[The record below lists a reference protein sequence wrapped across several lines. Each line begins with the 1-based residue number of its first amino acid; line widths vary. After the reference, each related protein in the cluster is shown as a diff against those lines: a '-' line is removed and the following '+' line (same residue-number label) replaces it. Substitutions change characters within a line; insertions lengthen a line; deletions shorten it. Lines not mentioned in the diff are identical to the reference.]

1 VCDVA
6 AAQATFPFAI
16 ELDPGFPIWQV
27 VGPRGRRN
35 FAPSPGGGNAM
46 SDAPDL
52 ERRYQRLLRFFPA
65 RYRREH
71 EQEILSVLM
80 AGAKDGQ
87 QRPGLADSAD
97 LLISAIFMRWRE
109 MTRQPRWKWERRHWR
124 LIVRLRVTIGIWLL
138 VVGAILVGKGYWWG
152 VVMVAPA
159 ALHFYLA
166 YRLRHAVQS

>member
-1 VCDVA
+1 MTG
-6 AAQATFPFAI
+6 AT
-16 ELDPGFPIWQV
+16 
-27 VGPRGRRN
+27 
-35 FAPSPGGGNAM
+35 
-46 SDAPDL
+46 DL
-52 ERRYQRLLRFFPA
+52 ERRYRRLLKFFPA

-80 AGAKDGQ
+80 AGAREGQ

-109 MTRQPRWKWERRHWR
+109 MTRQPRWRWERRHWR

-138 VVGAILVGKGYWWG
+138 IVGGILLSYGYWWG
-152 VVMVAPA
+152 VLIFAAA